1 MHMVHAAAKEC
12 LQCNLDEVRQRVQ
25 RIIKVKGGRQGRP
38 PFHNEQ
44 GLISSKLCVR
54 E

>member
-12 LQCNLDEVRQRVQ
+12 LQCNLDKVRQRVQ

-38 PFHNEQ
+38 PFTMSR
-44 GLISSKLCVR
+44 GS
-54 E
+54 